1 MNKKEAGIGPFLKKK
16 YMTKWKKQIGI
27 ESKPL
32 VIEK

>member
-16 YMTKWKKQIGI
+16 YMTKWKKQNGI